1 MLEERNRKWLIAA
14 VVVTLIGFV
23 GGFMVFGGG
32 TTGALLAVP
41 LALILGTAV
50 LMVMVAWNA
59 REDRRNGFAV
69 VDERSTLIEGKAGR
83 LAFMVGN
90 YGMLALMW
98 YVFLVNVLNL
108 GWVIPETERA
118 LIMALLFQ
126 TGVYFF
132 GRWWY
137 GSKP

>member
-98 YVFLVNVLNL
+98 YVFLVNVLDL